1 MRTPKSTRVQNI
13 FDILSIPST
22 KTSKECKVLTID
34 LLLEQITNKNEMRN
48 KSFSGKL
55 INLPRTESANTRPS
69 IDSSNQLISTLLS
82 PLNSQIKSV
91 KNLNNEVKSPVQ
103 FKIEQLKKSF
113 GLINDLEFELNNL
126 KHKKQ
131 DKEREKDKDS
141 SVAFR
146 SSFNKEIKCINR
158 MDVHNHQDN
167 SIMSKINTL
176 KKESFFQ
183 DNKKDGAKSKVDIKP
198 VKIFDW
204 LILGGKKNS
213 LDLDYLKN
221 NQIDCILNA
230 AIECQNIFPNQFV
243 YKKIPI
249 CDTPNTNLK
258 MYLKDVCDFLEE
270 CRSKGKRVYVH
281 CYMGRSR
288 STSCIIS
295 YMIKYKGYSYESA
308 YLFIRNLKPDVNP
321 NQGFVKQ
328 LKAFEDDCKKLK
340 YSK

>member
-1 MRTPKSTRVQNI
+1 MRTPKATRMHPI
-13 FDILSIPST
+13 FDKLSIPSST
-22 KTSKECKVLTID
+22 TSKECKILTID
-34 LLLEQITNKNEMRN
+34 LFLDQFTNKSEMRN
-48 KSFSGKL
+48 KSFSSKL
-55 INLPRTESANTRPS
+55 PLSGAETVNTKFQAE
-69 IDSSNQLISTLLS
+69 SSNHLIYTLMS
-82 PLNSQIKSV
+82 PLNSHKKSIMDASNQI
-91 KNLNNEVKSPVQ
+91 KSPVQ

-113 GLINDLEFELNNL
+113 GIIDLDYELSSLN
-126 KHKKQ
+126 HKK
-131 DKEREKDKDS
+131 DNKKKENETNLIVRT
-141 SVAFR
+141 
-146 SSFNKEIKCINR
+146 SFNKETKGVNKLEAF
-158 MDVHNHQDN
+158 NHTDN
-167 SIMSKINTL
+167 SIINKINTL

-183 DNKKDGAKSKVDIKP
+183 DNKKDTAKSKIDTKP

-204 LILGGKKNS
+204 LILGGKKHS
-213 LDLDYLKN
+213 LDLDYLKS

-230 AIECQNIFPNQFV
+230 AIECQNFFPNQFH

-321 NQGFVKQ
+321 NQGFIKQ